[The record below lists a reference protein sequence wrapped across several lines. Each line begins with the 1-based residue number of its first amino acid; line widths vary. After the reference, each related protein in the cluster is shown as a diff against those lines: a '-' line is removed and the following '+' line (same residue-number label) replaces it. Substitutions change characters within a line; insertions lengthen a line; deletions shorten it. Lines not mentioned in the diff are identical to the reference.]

1 MQKLPAS
8 PVDFDNSRMQHAAT
22 DAELDLLDLTG
33 FRRASPRVLVEAM
46 CLEVGDDHEFEGNVL
61 NLSHRG
67 VRVERPY
74 LSGETAPREVYL
86 ELAVPGIDEILI
98 ARGIRC
104 FDQLGAPGP
113 TTDGGPLGL
122 VRRTGYRLWAS
133 CMRDLRILQ
142 EYVIELH
149 RERLAA
155 QRRQCPR
162 HDWQPAA
169 SVGHSPTFGWADHIA
184 GSSRYS

>member
-1 MQKLPAS
+1 ML
-8 PVDFDNSRMQHAAT
+8 HA
-22 DAELDLLDLTG
+22 DIDSELDLLDLTG

-46 CLEVGDDHEFEGNVL
+46 CLEVGDDHEFEASVL

-74 LSGETAPREVYL
+74 LGGEAAPREVYL

-98 ARGIRC
+98 ARGLRC

-113 TTDGGPLGL
+113 TSDGGALGL
-122 VRRTGYRLWAS
+122 VRRTGYRLSAS
-133 CMRDLRILQ
+133 CMRDLRLLE

-155 QRRQCPR
+155 RRGESALLRGNAVSHHTPWYES
-162 HDWQPAA
+162 DWAEQL
-169 SVGHSPTFGWADHIA
+169 A
-184 GSSRYS
+184 GSARYS